1 MNEPANF
8 DTNKN
13 KPWNWPDNRPE
24 WNLKCPNNK
33 YDGNYN
39 CKSKSKF
46 HANNSFVYLDPPYLP
61 IIARAEDS
69 SYRISDKTICMR
81 AKQGNPNNEYM
92 HYDVHNLYGWSQS
105 KPTLE

>member
-39 CKSKSKF
+39 YKSKSKF
-46 HANNSFVYLDPPYLP
+46 HANNSYVYF
-61 IIARAEDS
+61 I
-69 SYRISDKTICMR
+69 
-81 AKQGNPNNEYM
+81 
-92 HYDVHNLYGWSQS
+92 
-105 KPTLE
+105 